1 MDEKPLDTINV
12 IPFVDIM
19 LVLLTIVLTTSSLI
33 ASGRLPV
40 KLPESSMSTGD
51 VQQAKLIELSAAGT
65 IYYSGKSVSP
75 ESLKAELQPLAR
87 ETPFLIRA
95 DKDVSLQY
103 FINVADVLAQLH
115 FARVAVQTGTRR

>member
-40 KLPESSMSTGD
+40 KLPDSSISTAD
-51 VQQAKLIELSAAGT
+51 VQPAKLIELSAAGT
-65 IYYSGKSVSP
+65 IYYTGKSVSP
-75 ESLKAELQPLAR
+75 ESLRAELQPLPR
-87 ETPFLIRA
+87 GTPFLIRA
-95 DKDVSLQY
+95 DKEVSLQY

-115 FARVAVQTGTRR
+115 FSKVAVQTRTR

>member
-40 KLPESSMSTGD
+40 KLPEASMSTAD
-51 VQQAKLIELSAAGT
+51 VQQSKVIELSAAGA
-65 IYYSGKSVSP
+65 IYYSGISVSP
-75 ESLKAELQPLAR
+75 ESLKAELQPLPR

-115 FARVAVQTGTRR
+115 FAKVAVQTRTR

>member
-40 KLPESSMSTGD
+40 KLPESSISAAE

-65 IYYSGKSVSP
+65 IYYTGKSVSA
-75 ESLKAELQPLAR
+75 ESLKAELQPLPR

-95 DKDVSLQY
+95 DKEVSLQY

-115 FARVAVQTGTRR
+115 FAKVAVQTRTR

>member
-40 KLPESSMSTGD
+40 KLPESSMGAVD
-51 VQQAKLIELSAAGT
+51 VQQAKLIELSATGT
-65 IYYSGKSVSP
+65 IYYSGKSMSP
-75 ESLKAELQPLAR
+75 ESLKVELQPLPR
-87 ETPFLIRA
+87 ETPFLVRA

-115 FARVAVQTGTRR
+115 FAKVAVQTRTR